1 MKLKYVG
8 NEVVYLRQQN
18 SSIKLVKNQVI
29 DVTKREF
36 ERFKDRKDFKQVN
49 KK

>member
-18 SSIKLVKNQVI
+18 SSKKLVKNQVI
-29 DVTKREF
+29 EVNKREF